1 MNMAP
6 LPPWS
11 SGGVVVLFILWPML
25 SLAAYNSQG
34 SPVVVL
40 GMETPLVDHS
50 VPEAD
55 FQTSQFHAPW
65 EMDLDLILAKAM

>member
-11 SGGVVVLFILWPML
+11 SGGVVVLFILWLML
-25 SLAAYNSQG
+25 SLAVHNSQG

-40 GMETPLVDHS
+40 GMETPLVIIQS
-50 VPEAD
+50 
-55 FQTSQFHAPW
+55 QGLTSKPVSS
-65 EMDLDLILAKAM
+65 MPLGKRTLI

>member
-40 GMETPLVDHS
+40 GMETPLVIIQS
-50 VPEAD
+50 
-55 FQTSQFHAPW
+55 QRLTSKPVSSMPLGKW
-65 EMDLDLILAKAM
+65 TLI